1 MSGWQNFVNKV
12 RKFEICVA
20 PSRKRSGMEIN
31 MNNKNPEKLQRYK
44 KSWSINSGGLKLIAM
59 MTMLIDH
66 FGAAFLIFY
75 MNIGD
80 NRLKYHEL
88 YNIIRGIGRISFPIF
103 IFLLMEGLY
112 HTRNI
117 WKYLLRLALF
127 CIVSEIPF
135 DLAFRRR
142 LFDWQYQNVFFTL
155 LIGLAATALMQY
167 KNKFFNNAALPG
179 RFLNLLTNILI
190 AAAAMLLADVLKT
203 DYSWAGVLAIL
214 TAYWLRSSDLQMW
227 FVCLVL
233 FFFSSSLEIYALFCI
248 PFISHYNGKK
258 GHLPKWM
265 PYLFYPV
272 HLLILWGITSMI

>member
-1 MSGWQNFVNKV
+1 
-12 RKFEICVA
+12 
-20 PSRKRSGMEIN
+20 
-31 MNNKNPEKLQRYK
+31 MNNKNPHK
-44 KSWSINSGGLKLIAM
+44 KQQYSNSWRINSGDLKLIAM
-59 MTMLIDH
+59 ITMLIDH

-88 YNIIRGIGRISFPIF
+88 YNITRSIGRISFPIF
-103 IFLLMEGLY
+103 IFLLVEGLY

-117 WKYLLRLALF
+117 GKYLLRLSLF
-127 CIVSEIPF
+127 CIISEIPF

-155 LIGLAATALMQY
+155 LIGLAAIALMQY
-167 KNKFFNNAALPG
+167 INKFLKTIP
-179 RFLNLLTNILI
+179 FLDCLANILI
-190 AAAAMLLADVLKT
+190 AAAAMLLANFLKT

-233 FFFSSSLEIYALFCI
+233 FFFSSDLELYALFCI
-248 PFISHYNGKK
+248 PFIGHYNGKK

-272 HLLILWGITSMI
+272 HLLILWGITSLIYK